1 MQIYHGNIQ
10 EIAVFKDI
18 WEDLNT
24 KHVKSTSKSKAVN
37 FFCKKNLDVW
47 LGAEYA
53 CLHICWTFRN

>member
-24 KHVKSTSKSKAVN
+24 KHVKSTSKSKAVD
-37 FFCKKNLDVW
+37 FFAKK
-47 LGAEYA
+47 
-53 CLHICWTFRN
+53 T